1 MKGLVTLIVK
11 VFTCIQEAAKRGT
24 WEPVGNISRMRIWE
38 SRFAWLITGITKP
51 Q

>member
-24 WEPVGNISRMRIWE
+24 WEPVGNISRMRIW
-38 SRFAWLITGITKP
+38 GI
-51 Q
+51 QIRLAYHWYH